1 MKLDNYLHFSEP
13 KNLKK
18 RSILEK
24 GDLNPAIDFLDVLT
38 DDIPKGES
46 TELSYVS
53 SHINK
58 CHILQDLLQL
68 LKQPNSQCKRSHC
81 TFLQTTDKFNVFM
94 LELRFFC
101 PNPKESNGVVTKSYP
116 NLIGVPFFHI
126 WIRLKPNAPNVSWS
140 TVFALPYNSVV
151 TVCPFTKITDKYSVD
166 DCGEAQRCIPPPP
179 KKNMKFKAISTSQQG
194 EYDMTHI
201 VEMSIWSF

>member
-1 MKLDNYLHFSEP
+1 MFPEYFDIILLYICSIIAVIQFELRVSYVCCSSGLSDSEAMKLDNYLHFSEP

-126 WIRLKPNAPNVSWS
+126 
-140 TVFALPYNSVV
+140 
-151 TVCPFTKITDKYSVD
+151 
-166 DCGEAQRCIPPPP
+166 
-179 KKNMKFKAISTSQQG
+179 
-194 EYDMTHI
+194 
-201 VEMSIWSF
+201 